1 MMSPMDPATVMMGDV
16 DPSGN
21 MTANIVHS
29 PLERLRCK
37 MIAQGRKLN
46 VVDEDVPISLGTW
59 VGLT

>member
-1 MMSPMDPATVMMGDV
+1 MLSPMDPATVMMGDV

-46 VVDEDVPISLGTW
+46 VGDEDDPSAWGPGLG
-59 VGLT
+59 